1 MGIPT
6 VPLPALKT
14 ALGLMGRVRLVG
26 RAGVERLI
34 KERIPDR
41 EVVATACRAIS
52 ETVDTLVEQMD
63 STVVEVQQHT
73 TPDQSR
79 MLLRA
84 PVQTPR

>member
-14 ALGLMGRVRLVG
+14 ALGLMGRVRFVG

-52 ETVDTLVEQMD
+52 ETVDTPM
-63 STVVEVQQHT
+63 
-73 TPDQSR
+73 
-79 MLLRA
+79 
-84 PVQTPR
+84 